1 MIAVQL
7 VIGNIQIDGRD
18 VCQAVQSN
26 ESRVIQNQQPLQ
38 RSKSAIPIH
47 SKQSW
52 TGLGLNR
59 IESNAIQYKERARR
73 IQWTAHQDASEPLH
87 ALLHAFCISSC
98 HRPSS
103 AVSYQEAAS
112 FLSSLH
118 CPGSRPVS
126 QSRCQRSRDTPS
138 ATPFFF
144 VAFLTL
150 SAEMM
155 GSMDR
160 FSVGCGTVR
169 CDALGSW
176 ILIPVRWGS
185 DLTWRT
191 ELQLDQDGSVSVMRT
206 CCGCFFFQLGSMK
219 LI

>member
-1 MIAVQL
+1 M
-7 VIGNIQIDGRD
+7 
-18 VCQAVQSN
+18 
-26 ESRVIQNQQPLQ
+26 
-38 RSKSAIPIH
+38 
-47 SKQSW
+47 
-52 TGLGLNR
+52 
-59 IESNAIQYKERARR
+59 QYKDRARR
-73 IQWTAHQDASEPLH
+73 KQWTAHQDASEPLH
-87 ALLHAFCISSC
+87 ALLHAFCISSLMPC
-98 HRPSS
+98 PVCRGRTTMRGHCPSS

-138 ATPFFF
+138 AAPFFF